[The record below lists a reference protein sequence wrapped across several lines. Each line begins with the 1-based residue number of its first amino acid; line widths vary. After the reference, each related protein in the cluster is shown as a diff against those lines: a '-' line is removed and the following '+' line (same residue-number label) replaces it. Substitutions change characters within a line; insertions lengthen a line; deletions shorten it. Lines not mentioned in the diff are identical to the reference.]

1 MYFKNNP
8 AIAVV
13 MQDEDVLSVPPDR
26 LKGADLIELRVDM
39 FKNPHRYKE
48 IFSMAK
54 SKYELPI
61 LCTVRA
67 VNEGGRREIKDR
79 LKIYLE
85 IADYCSFFDIEIFSE
100 ECEDLRKITR
110 QRNITL
116 IGSYHNFNCT
126 PEEKALESIF
136 QRGRAI
142 GVDILKIATMVNS
155 RADLER
161 LLLFT
166 LKHKD
171 EGIIVI
177 GMGQKGVP
185 SRVVN
190 PIFGSLLTYA
200 SLNEASA
207 PGQINL
213 KEMVY
218 IFERLEIRKKP
229 EAKSSASG

>member
-1 MYFKNNP
+1 MHFKNTP

-13 MQDEDVLSVPPDR
+13 MQDEDVLSVPKER

-39 FKNPHRYKE
+39 FKNPDKYKE
-48 IFSMAK
+48 IFSVAK

-79 LKIYLE
+79 LKIYHE
-85 IADYCSFFDIEIFSE
+85 VAEYCSFFDIEILSE
-100 ECEDLRKITR
+100 DCKELRKISR
-110 QRNITL
+110 ERNINL
-116 IGSYHNFNCT
+116 IGSYHNFNYT
-126 PEEKALESIF
+126 PVEEELEKIF
-136 QRGRAI
+136 QRGKETGA
-142 GVDILKIATMVNS
+142 DIVKIATMVNQRS
-155 RADLER
+155 DLEK
-161 LLLFT
+161 LLMFT

-171 EGIIVI
+171 YGVIVI

-213 KEMVY
+213 NEMVY
-218 IFERLEIRKKP
+218 IFDRLEIRKEK
-229 EAKSSASG
+229 A